1 MEQERPRWGREAAD
15 KWAREEAGAAR
26 CLVCLKHAGLD
37 PTQERDGKEAA
48 VGGGK
53 RGAQAGGGGGG
64 PVARL
69 VCGVVH
75 GAGQHAGR
83 GGRDRGTEPRW
94 ASQLTPRGWRMCRDL
109 LEREQAPEA
118 IQGRTAPGK
127 RRGSQLA
134 DESLTKRRSEG
145 T

>member
-64 PVARL
+64 GRWPGW
-69 VCGVVH
+69 CVVSCMERGSMPGGGGETAVLNPGGLPSLLP
-75 GAGQHAGR
+75 GAGACAGTFWSGSR
-83 GGRDRGTEPRW
+83 QECAGAAYLVG
-94 ASQLTPRGWRMCRDL
+94 
-109 LEREQAPEA
+109 AP
-118 IQGRTAPGK
+118 
-127 RRGSQLA
+127 LA
-134 DESLTKRRSEG
+134 G
-145 T
+145 